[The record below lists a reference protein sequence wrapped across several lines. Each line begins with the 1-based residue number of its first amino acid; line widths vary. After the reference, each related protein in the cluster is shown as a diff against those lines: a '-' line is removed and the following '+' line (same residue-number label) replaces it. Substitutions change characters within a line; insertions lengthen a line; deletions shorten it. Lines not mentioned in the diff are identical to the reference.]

1 MKVRN
6 TVFAYGGSVLP
17 VLLLA
22 TFGLFVTHAA
32 DHGDVPQSL
41 AGVHHEAN
49 LTGLHAFRVETEDG
63 HNLVLAL
70 STNRAIPPEAT
81 SYVFPTD
88 VTFEINIDVNATV
101 IPDNE
106 SPDGGMI
113 LQPHK
118 IKEEIIFRILFRDD
132 GSVKLQR
139 VVRGVVKDDPQVVNF
154 FAGLRDD
161 PFIRTPR
168 EGRNVAAIVLEVP
181 LSSVVS
187 GQSTLLIWAT
197 SKVKVFDGPFHDL
210 AGRALR
216 SQFPEQNAL
225 NRLHPKHHV
234 RRASFTPDVIIYDT
248 NSDAAFPNGRALED
262 DVVDLVCQL
271 EGECRVF
278 NMANEGLGGPSAN
291 DVPFLS
297 TFPYSGEPQP

>member
-1 MKVRN
+1 M
-6 TVFAYGGSVLP
+6 
-17 VLLLA
+17 
-22 TFGLFVTHAA
+22 
-32 DHGDVPQSL
+32 
-41 AGVHHEAN
+41 
-49 LTGLHAFRVETEDG
+49 
-63 HNLVLAL
+63 
-70 STNRAIPPEAT
+70 
-81 SYVFPTD
+81 
-88 VTFEINIDVNATV
+88 
-101 IPDNE
+101 
-106 SPDGGMI
+106 
-113 LQPHK
+113 
-118 IKEEIIFRILFRDD
+118 
-132 GSVKLQR
+132 
-139 VVRGVVKDDPQVVNF
+139 
-154 FAGLRDD
+154 
-161 PFIRTPR
+161 
-168 EGRNVAAIVLEVP
+168 LEVP

-197 SKVKVFDGPFHDL
+197 SKVEDFDGPFHDL